1 MSKTPIKNLGSTGT
15 FSHTG
20 NATISGNAT
29 LGGNLVLNNT
39 TLTEANLT
47 TLLGAGVGTT
57 GPTGPAGAAGA
68 AGAQGPAGAAG
79 AAGAQGPAGPAG
91 AQGPAGGS
99 TAVVTDVPAGWNFT
113 NVQAN
118 AGTAGQMHVAQD
130 PNSFQYNLYIYIVV
144 NGSGSWRRTVLST
157 P

>member
-68 AGAQGPAGAAG
+68 L
-79 AAGAQGPAGPAG
+79 GPAGPAG

-99 TAVVTDVPAGWNFT
+99 TAVVTDVPTGWNFT

-144 NGSGSWRRTVLST
+144 GGSGSWRRTVLST